1 MDTQMRWMKLDRR
14 AMFTF
19 VSALSAVLAFAP
31 ASAQDV
37 ELPERLTG
45 VWQGTVTVGPY
56 DIGGEII
63 FQPNGTFRRTN
74 WLNGLMTW
82 ASGPYTIA
90 RNWIHFEVEAY
101 GPEIY
106 LNVPQPKPPSETW
119 MVDFFDGR
127 VIDARLADGSVIHY
141 ERQD

>member
-1 MDTQMRWMKLDRR
+1 MDRLNLNRR
-14 AMFTF
+14 A
-19 VSALSAVLAFAP
+19 ALAIALFLPAVFGFAP
-31 ASAQDV
+31 ASAQEV

-45 VWQGTVTVGPY
+45 VWRGTVTVGPY
-56 DIGGEII
+56 QIGGEMI
-63 FQPNGTFRRTN
+63 FQPNGTFRRLN

-90 RNWIHFEVEAY
+90 SNWIHFEVEAY

-106 LNVPQPKPPSETW
+106 LNVPQPRPPSETW
-119 MVDFFDGR
+119 MVSFFDGR
-127 VIDARLADGSVIHY
+127 IIDATLADGAVIHY

>member
-1 MDTQMRWMKLDRR
+1 MAREKVNRR
-14 AMFTF
+14 AIL
-19 VSALSAVLAFAP
+19 ALALMLLPGLAFVP
-31 ASAQDV
+31 ASAQEV
-37 ELPERLTG
+37 ELPEQLTG
-45 VWQGTVTVGPY
+45 VWQGTVIVGPY
-56 DIGGEII
+56 EIGGEMI
-63 FQPNGTFRRTN
+63 FQPNGTFRRMN

-119 MVDFFDGR
+119 MVNFFDGR
-127 VIDARLADGSVIHY
+127 VIDATLADGTIIHF